1 MGCVQGQ
8 PLLGGEELRDL
19 AAATSLDEASLQARY
34 RVFVSQHPGGE
45 LDREAFREMV
55 GTCFPAAVASRDNI
69 EEHIFRMYDDNKDG
83 IIDFQELMLIVY
95 IMSRGSPEQNLRQI
109 FKLLDVDSDGRVS
122 VAEFKTVVSDLRG
135 VLTDSKMHQ
144 AIQDLV
150 VEKAFIEMD
159 SDGDGLVTC
168 EEFVA
173 ACLAHKKFSTMLT
186 LKLIRVFIE

>member
-1 MGCVQGQ
+1 M
-8 PLLGGEELRDL
+8 L
-19 AAATSLDEASLQARY
+19 TYSLSLFQ
-34 RVFVSQHPGGE
+34 
-45 LDREAFREMV
+45 
-55 GTCFPAAVASRDNI
+55 
-69 EEHIFRMYDDNKDG
+69 DG
-83 IIDFQELMLIVY
+83 IIDFRELMLIVY
-95 IMSRGSPEQNLRQI
+95 TMSRGSPEQNLRQI

-135 VLTDSKMHQ
+135 VLTGSKMDQ

>member
-1 MGCVQGQ
+1 
-8 PLLGGEELRDL
+8 
-19 AAATSLDEASLQARY
+19 
-34 RVFVSQHPGGE
+34 
-45 LDREAFREMV
+45 
-55 GTCFPAAVASRDNI
+55 
-69 EEHIFRMYDDNKDG
+69 
-83 IIDFQELMLIVY
+83 MLIVY

-122 VAEFKTVVSDLRG
+122 VAEFKTVVSDLRV

>member
-1 MGCVQGQ
+1 M
-8 PLLGGEELRDL
+8 LTFADLRL
-19 AAATSLDEASLQARY
+19 T
-34 RVFVSQHPGGE
+34 FVSSSN
-45 LDREAFREMV
+45 REAFGEMMA
-55 GTCFPAAVASRDNI
+55 TCFPVAVADRDNI
-69 EEHIFRMYDDNKDG
+69 EEHIFRMYDDNKVGCKKKTRWMLTYSLISLFQDG
-83 IIDFQELMLIVY
+83 IIDFRELMLIVY
-95 IMSRGSPEQNLRQI
+95 TMSRGSPEQNLRQI

-135 VLTDSKMHQ
+135 VLTGSKMDQ